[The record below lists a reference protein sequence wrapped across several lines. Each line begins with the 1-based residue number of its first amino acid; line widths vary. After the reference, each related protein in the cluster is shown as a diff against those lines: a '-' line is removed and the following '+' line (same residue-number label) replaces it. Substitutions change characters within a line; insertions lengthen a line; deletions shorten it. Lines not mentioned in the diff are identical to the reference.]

1 MPRLPQPMIPMRM
14 RSLAPMLRCAVLAS
28 TPRGATSDTA
38 PAAAIDARKSRRDC
52 VDMLIVRL
60 LVGAV
65 GRLRDSDEASSVES
79 FIVGSFRT
87 DDHVGIAERPE
98 RRAPDER
105 PHAGS

>member
-1 MPRLPQPMIPMRM
+1 MIPMRM

-52 VDMLIVRL
+52 VDMLIVQL

-65 GRLRDSDEASSVES
+65 GRLRDSLSLAFILQPQPLAAGLQPLAFSASC
-79 FIVGSFRT
+79 
-87 DDHVGIAERPE
+87 PQ
-98 RRAPDER
+98 RRRLLVFPDGR
-105 PHAGS
+105 S

>member
-60 LVGAV
+60 LVGAM
-65 GRLRDSDEASSVES
+65 GRLRDSRPLAFILQPQPLASGLQPVAFS
-79 FIVGSFRT
+79 
-87 DDHVGIAERPE
+87 APAPK
-98 RRAPDER
+98 RRRLRVFAD
-105 PHAGS
+105 